1 MIETNVALHVSCPA
15 RTVLVQGFDRR
26 SLCSR
31 KGLNTLQ
38 RSQCVRMQC
47 ICQASCSNVA
57 MAAAA
62 AEPTTKT
69 LKIGT
74 RGSPLAMAQA
84 YLTKQLLQVGNM
96 HKTVAYARPHDDQQL
111 HLLVLSVSNSAPFF
125 IFMSSTLYLVSILKP
140 QQKHA
145 KV

>member
-1 MIETNVALHVSCPA
+1 
-15 RTVLVQGFDRR
+15 
-26 SLCSR
+26 
-31 KGLNTLQ
+31 
-38 RSQCVRMQC
+38 
-47 ICQASCSNVA
+47 

-96 HKTVAYARPHDDQQL
+96 HKTVAYAKPHDEQRL
-111 HLLVLSVSNSAPFF
+111 HLLVLSVPIQLLSASLCLPHYTQCR
-125 IFMSSTLYLVSILKP
+125 I
-140 QQKHA
+140 
-145 KV
+145 